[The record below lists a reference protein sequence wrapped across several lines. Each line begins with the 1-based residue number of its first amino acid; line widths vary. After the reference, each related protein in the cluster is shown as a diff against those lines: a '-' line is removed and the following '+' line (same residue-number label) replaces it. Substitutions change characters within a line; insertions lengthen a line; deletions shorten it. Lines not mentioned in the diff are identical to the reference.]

1 MSPTP
6 IRQVLAS
13 DERKEH
19 LYTHA
24 SRVFAARGFAG
35 TKIADIAAAAQISQG
50 LLYRYFDSKETLFTE
65 LIRGSFAKID
75 AAATA
80 LEEMPQPAHEKIVL
94 ALTRITANMESDP
107 AFSERVLLIAQASIS
122 QGIPAQTKEVI
133 RAESGKPYE
142 TVARIM
148 ASGQRE
154 GTIAAGSPMELAT
167 LFWTTIKGL
176 ALHKVAQGED
186 FKAPDMH
193 IVARMF
199 LRQPE
204 TQISTE
210 KPA

>member
-1 MSPTP
+1 MEQDQLRPVSP
-6 IRQVLAS
+6 S
-13 DERKEH
+13 DARKEQ
-19 LYTHA
+19 LYACA

-65 LIRGSFAKID
+65 LIRGSFAKINS
-75 AAATA
+75 AADA
-80 LEEMPQPAHEKIVL
+80 LEQMPLPAHEKIVL

-122 QGIPAQTKEVI
+122 EGIPAQTKEVI

-154 GTIAAGSPMELAT
+154 GSIAAGSPMELAT

-186 FKAPDMH
+186 FKAPDMQ
-193 IVARMF
+193 IVTRMF

-204 TQISTE
+204 TPASTE
-210 KPA
+210 TVT